1 MGVGDLTDTE
11 GSSSSVATVD
21 GDETSRNIFFFF
33 ATLGFL
39 ALLGKK
45 SKMEPALRP
54 FAVELMVNDAP

>member
-1 MGVGDLTDTE
+1 
-11 GSSSSVATVD
+11 
-21 GDETSRNIFFFF
+21 
-33 ATLGFL
+33 LGFL